1 MKIAIEKFPFIG
13 NEKIGP
19 YIFLE
24 RLSNEFKKQKITLTN
39 KFNPFHDFSIFANTD
54 KSFYKKPYFL
64 RIGGIFFDKKNT
76 ATNTHESNKTI
87 FNSIDK
93 SVGTIFISNFTKK
106 LVKQFHTNFN
116 KKIL

>member
-39 KFNPFHDFSIFANTD
+39 KFNACRFVLCNI
-54 KSFYKKPYFL
+54 
-64 RIGGIFFDKKNT
+64 
-76 ATNTHESNKTI
+76 
-87 FNSIDK
+87 
-93 SVGTIFISNFTKK
+93 
-106 LVKQFHTNFN
+106 
-116 KKIL
+116 